1 MANVPYNSV
10 DNAMQPIILEL
21 MASLITLTTDFG
33 LTDGFVGVMRGV
45 IYSIAPDAPV
55 IDLSHGI
62 PPQQVYTGARLL
74 AASVPYFPPQTVHLC
89 VVDPG
94 VGSARQVIAITVGET
109 ILVGPDNG
117 VLSLAV
123 AQLERSRAMPA
134 RAVKLDQPRYWLPRV
149 SNTFHGR
156 DIFAPAAAHLAQ
168 GVPLGAMGTPL
179 DRWITLDLAEPTRRA
194 DGALVGEVVY
204 VDRFGN
210 LLTNLS
216 NEHLAEFGTYD
227 LQIEIGGEIVR
238 SLARAYADVAP
249 GELVA
254 LLSSS
259 WQLEI
264 AVRDGNAAEQLGVTI
279 GGQVILHPLR

>member
-1 MANVPYNSV
+1 
-10 DNAMQPIILEL
+10 

-62 PPQQVYTGARLL
+62 PPQQVYPGARLL
-74 AASVPYFPPQTVHLC
+74 AASVPFFPPQTVHLC

-94 VGSARQVIAITVGET
+94 VGSARKAIAIAVGET

-123 AQLERSRAMPA
+123 VQLERTLAVPA
-134 RAVKLDQPRYWLPRV
+134 RAVELDQPRYRLARV

-156 DIFAPAAAHLAQ
+156 DIFAPAAAHLAR
-168 GVPLGAMGTPL
+168 GVPLEEIGTPL
-179 DRWITLDLAEPTRRA
+179 DRWVTLELPQPTRRA
-194 DGALVGEVVY
+194 DGALVGEVIY

-210 LLTNLS
+210 LLTNIS
-216 NEHLAEFGTYD
+216 NEYLAEFDTYN
-227 LQIEIGGEIVR
+227 LRIEIGGAVVHG
-238 SLARAYADVAP
+238 LARAYADVAP
-249 GELVA
+249 GTLVA

-264 AVRDGNAAEQLGVTI
+264 AAREGNAAEWLGVSI
-279 GGQVILHPLR
+279 GGQVVVKVER